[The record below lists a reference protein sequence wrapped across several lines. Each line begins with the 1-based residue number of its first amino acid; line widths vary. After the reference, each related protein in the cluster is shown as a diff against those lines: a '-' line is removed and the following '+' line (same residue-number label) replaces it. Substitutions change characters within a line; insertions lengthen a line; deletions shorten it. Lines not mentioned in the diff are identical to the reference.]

1 MIREKEIASLVKFL
15 LDCDA
20 GIKHISQD
28 ITANVLFT
36 LVFYS

>member
-1 MIREKEIASLVKFL
+1 MRKEIASLVKFL

-20 GIKHISQD
+20 GTKHISENT
-28 ITANVLFT
+28 TANILFI